1 MPQPKNKGAKVKELM
16 RIKWEL
22 LIVVIGIAIMVYMGA
37 IGQMQK
43 IVVTAVTVAI
53 AMILGFKASKKF
65 GSPKIIWEKV
75 DANTQ
80 AYFRLGIVMAFVIG
94 YAIIS
99 NSFAVRIGL

>member
-1 MPQPKNKGAKVKELM
+1 VKELM
-16 RIKWEL
+16 RMKWEI
-22 LIVVIGIAIMVYMGA
+22 LIVVIGVAVMVYMGA

-65 GSPKIIWEKV
+65 GAPKIVWERVDENTKV
-75 DANTQ
+75 I
-80 AYFRLGIVMAFVIG
+80 FRLGIVVAFVVG
-94 YAIIS
+94 YALIS

>member
-1 MPQPKNKGAKVKELM
+1 MKKELLRM
-16 RIKWEL
+16 KWEIIVILIGL
-22 LIVVIGIAIMVYMGA
+22 LVMWNMGA

-43 IVVTAVTVAI
+43 IVVTSVTVAM

-65 GSPKIIWEKV
+65 GSPEITWEKV

-80 AYFRLGIVMAFVIG
+80 AYFRLGIVVAFVIG

-99 NSFAVRIGL
+99 NSFAVRIG